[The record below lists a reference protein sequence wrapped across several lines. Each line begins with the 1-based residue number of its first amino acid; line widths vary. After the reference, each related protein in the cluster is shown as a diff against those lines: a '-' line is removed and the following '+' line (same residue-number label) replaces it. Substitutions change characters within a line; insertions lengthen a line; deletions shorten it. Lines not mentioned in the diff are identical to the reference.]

1 MELSDLRIFLAVART
16 HGITKAAQ
24 ELHTV
29 QSNVSARIHALEKQL
44 GAPLFRRHARGVAL
58 TNAGEQLLPYAER
71 ISRLVDEAQQV
82 IGDETDPCGPLRIG
96 SMETTAGLRLPA
108 VLAAFAEDCPRVDFS
123 LITGPTEQL
132 VRDVL
137 DYRLDGALVSGPV
150 RQPDVVE
157 TPVFEE
163 RLVLVTARRV
173 TDLDAVMRDPKILVF
188 RSGCSYRR
196 RLESILEARGA
207 VGVRCMEFGTLEGI
221 LGCVGADMGIT
232 LLPVA
237 VVERYVSR
245 DQVRVHELPEGE
257 ARAQTVFVQ
266 RVDAPPSPALTRFLS
281 HVRAGEQTPPLLR
294 MVEGSAAATG

>member
-1 MELSDLRIFLAVART
+1 MELSDLRVFLAVART
-16 HGITKAAQ
+16 QGITKAAQ

-29 QSNVSARIHALEKQL
+29 QSNVSARIHALEKEL

-71 ISRLVDEAQQV
+71 ISRLVDDARHV

-108 VLAAFAEDCPRVDFS
+108 VLAAFAEDCPRVEFS

-137 DYRLDGALVSGPV
+137 EYRLDGALVSGPV
-150 RQPDVVE
+150 RQPDMVE
-157 TPVFEE
+157 TLVFEE

-173 TDLDAVMRDPKILVF
+173 SDLDAILRDPRILVF

-196 RLESILEARGA
+196 RLESILQARGA
-207 VGVRCMEFGTLEGI
+207 AGLRCMEFGTLDGI
-221 LGCVGADMGIT
+221 LGCVGAGMGVT
-232 LLPVA
+232 LLPAA
-237 VVERYVSR
+237 VVERHVSLE
-245 DQVRVHELPEGE
+245 QVRVHELPEEE

-266 RVDAPPSPALTRFLS
+266 RVDAPPLPALTRFLT
-281 HVRAGEQTPPLLR
+281 HARAVEQTPPVLR
-294 MVEGSAAATG
+294 MVGRSATATG

>member
-44 GAPLFRRHARGVAL
+44 GTPLFRRHARGVAL

-71 ISRLVDEAQQV
+71 ISRLVDEAQHV

-108 VLAAFAEDCPRVDFS
+108 VLVAFAEDCPRVDLS
-123 LITGPTEQL
+123 LITGPTDQL

-137 DYRLDGALVSGPV
+137 EYRLDGALVSGPV
-150 RQPDVVE
+150 RRPDMLE

-173 TDLDAVMRDPKILVF
+173 ADLDDVMRDPKILVF

-196 RLESILEARGA
+196 RLESILQARGA
-207 VGVRCMEFGTLEGI
+207 VSVRCIEFGTLEGI
-221 LGCVGADMGIT
+221 LGCIGAGMGVS
-232 LLPVA
+232 LLPAA
-237 VVERYVSR
+237 VVERHVSR
-245 DQVRVHELPEGE
+245 EQVRVHELPEEE

-266 RVDAPPSPALTRFLS
+266 RVDAPPSPALTRFLT
-281 HVRAGEQTPPLLR
+281 HARAVEQTPPVLR
-294 MVEGSAAATG
+294 LSKVPSAATG